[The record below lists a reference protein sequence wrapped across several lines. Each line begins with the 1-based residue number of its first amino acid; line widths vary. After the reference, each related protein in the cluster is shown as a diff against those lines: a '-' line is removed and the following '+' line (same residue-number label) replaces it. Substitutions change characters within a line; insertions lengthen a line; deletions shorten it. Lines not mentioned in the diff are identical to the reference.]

1 MMKGD
6 DGGYYIPEVKDGVLN
21 WTPSEDYMPEVD
33 AANVAGPNGDKGDKG
48 DKGDQGIQGPE
59 GPIGSVGPEGP
70 KGESGIYVG
79 TEEPS
84 DPDILVWLVPTGEV
98 DGYVMTENEVK
109 DFINTSLVE
118 VEYGTY

>member
-33 AANVAGPNGDKGDKG
+33 AANVAGP
-48 DKGDQGIQGPE
+48 
-59 GPIGSVGPEGP
+59 EGP

-79 TEEPS
+79 TDEPT

>member
-1 MMKGD
+1 
-6 DGGYYIPEVKDGVLN
+6 V
-21 WTPSEDYMPEVD
+21 
-33 AANVAGPNGDKGDKG
+33 
-48 DKGDQGIQGPE
+48 GI
-59 GPIGSVGPEGP
+59 
-70 KGESGIYVG
+70 
-79 TEEPS
+79 EEPS